1 MKIGVDA
8 HTLEE
13 NRTGVG
19 RYLFNLLE
27 KASQTEWIKNNF
39 VFYLYFKKEIPRDL
53 LFDQPI
59 FVKKLL
65 NLPFNRSSFFVFF
78 LFLLPRAL
86 KKDKIDLAFFP
97 SYMIPLTFRS
107 GGIMTIHDISYED
120 HPELYPWRYL
130 IPYKIFSRFGAR
142 RAEKILTVSNFSKN
156 RIMERYQIKP
166 EKIIV
171 TPLAV
176 RDEFKPISEPSVLE
190 SVKKKYRIK
199 NKFILQLGQIFAR
212 RYVFQTI
219 LAFGQIAE
227 NFPEHQLLIVGKNRT
242 KPFIDIDK
250 TIKETNQRLGKE
262 AILRLDYAAE
272 NDLPALYGAAEVSV
286 YLSDYEGFGLPPLEA
301 MACGTPSITTN
312 LTALAETAGDSAAIV
327 NNPKDIE
334 EIAAVLSRC
343 LLSPSFRAK
352 LIEKGFEN
360 VKRFSWQKCAEQTF
374 RVFMQYEYNANDANG
389 TRMTQ
394 IK

>member
-1 MKIGVDA
+1 MRIGIDA

-39 VFYLYFKKEIPRDL
+39 VFYLYFKKEIPKDP

-59 FVKKLL
+59 FTKRLL
-65 NLPFNRSSFFVFF
+65 NLPFNRSSFAIFF
-78 LFLLPRAL
+78 LFLMPWNL

-97 SYMIPLTFRS
+97 SYMIPLTFWSKR
-107 GGIMTIHDISYED
+107 GIITIHDVSYED

-130 IPYKIFSRFGAR
+130 IPYKVFSRFGAW
-142 RAEKILTVSNFSKN
+142 RAEKIMTVSNFSKS
-156 RIMERYQIKP
+156 RIIEHYHTAP

-176 RDEFKPISEPSVLE
+176 RNEFKPISEPAVLE

-199 NKFILQLGQIFAR
+199 NKFIMQLGQIFVR
-212 RYVFQTI
+212 RHVFETI
-219 LAFGQIAE
+219 LAFAKIADK
-227 NFPEHQLLIVGKNRT
+227 FPEYQLLIFGRNQT

-250 TIKETNQRLGKE
+250 TIKEVNRQAGRE
-262 AILRLDYAAE
+262 AVLRYDYAAE
-272 NDLPALYGAAEVSV
+272 EDLPTLYSAAQASV
-286 YLSDYEGFGLPPLEA
+286 YLSDYEGFGLPTLEA
-301 MACGTPSITTN
+301 MTCGTPAITTN
-312 LTALAETAGDSAAIV
+312 LTSLAETAGDSAAIV
-327 NNPKDIE
+327 NNPKDID
-334 EIAAVLSRC
+334 EIAAVLDKC
-343 LLSPSFRAK
+343 LSSPDFRNK

-360 VKRFSWQKCAEQTF
+360 IKRFSWQKCAEQTF
-374 RVFMQYEYNANDANG
+374 EIFLNF
-389 TRMTQ
+389 
-394 IK
+394 KK